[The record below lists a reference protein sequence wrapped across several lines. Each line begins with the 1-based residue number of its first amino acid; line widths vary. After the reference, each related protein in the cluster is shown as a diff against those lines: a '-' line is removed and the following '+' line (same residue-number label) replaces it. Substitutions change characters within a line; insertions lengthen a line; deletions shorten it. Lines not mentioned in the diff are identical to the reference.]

1 MTFFKNKHLIAAMIV
16 TPLLAFLGYY
26 VVDLMVKETPKSA
39 VAGENYKLI
48 AKSNCRYTSGSCD
61 LVNGE
66 FKSTLRI
73 EKNGQNQILTLT
85 SSHSLQEVVIGLVA
99 GENEGKPH
107 KMSSADDASQS
118 WSMPFN
124 SSIDENTELRV
135 AIVANDSYYFAQT
148 TLGFIDYK
156 TSFEKTF

>member
-16 TPLLAFLGYY
+16 TPLLAFFGYY
-26 VVDLMVKETPKSA
+26 VVDLLVKETPQPA

-48 AKSNCRYTSGSCD
+48 SKSNCRYTSGSCD

-73 EKNGQNQILTLT
+73 EKSGQQQVLTLT
-85 SSHSLQEVVIGLVA
+85 SSHSLQEVLIGFVA
-99 GENEGKPH
+99 GENEGKPY
-107 KMSSADDASQS
+107 KMSSANVESQT

-124 SSIDENTELRV
+124 STIDENTELRV
-135 AIVANDSYYFAQT
+135 AIVANGSYYFAQT